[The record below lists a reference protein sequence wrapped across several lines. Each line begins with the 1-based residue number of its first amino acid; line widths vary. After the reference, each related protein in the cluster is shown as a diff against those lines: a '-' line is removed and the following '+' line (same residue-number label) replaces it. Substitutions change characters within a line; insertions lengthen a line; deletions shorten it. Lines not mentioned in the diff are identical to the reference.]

1 VNGGGWGC
9 GHDEWAFAHLPF
21 TRVFAPLFSL
31 AISGPFSGLEFDLV
45 LSEHVGS
52 GPSKFARR

>member
-1 VNGGGWGC
+1 LAFRA